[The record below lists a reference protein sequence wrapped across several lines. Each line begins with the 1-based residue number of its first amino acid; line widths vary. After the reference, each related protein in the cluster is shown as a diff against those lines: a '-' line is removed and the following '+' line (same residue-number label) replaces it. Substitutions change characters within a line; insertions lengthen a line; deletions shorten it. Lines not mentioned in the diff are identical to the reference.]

1 MDPPDTFRIRPR
13 IRRTDAI
20 RLLHWRSFQTFCA
33 VRVLPELGANS
44 MRGLVRVIHLLQ
56 AENLGPESRHW
67 GKPAILGE
75 LREMLIPDP
84 PTALCLSREGL
95 PRLFLYP
102 ISFFFLGGNASYYR
116 SSLAMGLP
124 WEGCHWLRD
133 KATSSAPC
141 GAEPH
146 DGIGR
151 GFEDSGGGGVIIA
164 RWIRRRQLISYY
176 VA

>member
-20 RLLHWRSFQTFCA
+20 RMLHWRPNQTFCA

-75 LREMLIPDP
+75 LREMLILDP

-102 ISFFFLGGNASYYR
+102 ISFFFLGGNASFFCSCLALGLSWVGCLWLCVLA
-116 SSLAMGLP
+116 SSLAP
-124 WEGCHWLRD
+124 
-133 KATSSAPC
+133 S